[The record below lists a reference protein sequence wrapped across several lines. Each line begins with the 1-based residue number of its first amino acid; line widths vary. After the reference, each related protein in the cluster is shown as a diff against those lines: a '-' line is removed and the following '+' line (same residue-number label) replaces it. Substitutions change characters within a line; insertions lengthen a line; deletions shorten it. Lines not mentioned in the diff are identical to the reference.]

1 MGLLKDL
8 IKLLMGLV
16 AGFALGYAGVS
27 WLMDQERRLTGS
39 AAPGVDGEDA
49 SPVAG
54 GDGFLDQTVARF
66 RMAMD
71 EGRRAAAAARS
82 EMEREINGR
91 SAPATPAL

>member
-8 IKLLMGLV
+8 MKLLLGLA

-39 AAPGVDGEDA
+39 AAPGGHGEDA
-49 SPVAG
+49 SRAAG

>member
-8 IKLLMGLV
+8 IKLLMGLA

-27 WLMDQERRLTGS
+27 WLMDQERRLTGT
-39 AAPGVDGEDA
+39 AAPGVDGDEG
-49 SPVAG
+49 SPAAG